1 MVLNSFPSMARPSS
15 VRMLHSLAMA
25 LAVVMLSPVIILTT
39 IPAFWHFLTAS
50 GTPGRQGSLIPVIV
64 RQTRPSEGISSSSAS
79 NLDMNFESTSLKA
92 TQIVLRL
99 PSAMPWIVPA
109 RPDLSSAVSLED
121 PPLCMATR
129 SHWSSTISDAPFQN
143 A

>member
-1 MVLNSFPSMARPSS
+1 M
-15 VRMLHSLAMA
+15 
-25 LAVVMLSPVIILTT
+25 
-39 IPAFWHFLTAS
+39 
-50 GTPGRQGSLIPVIV
+50 IPVIV